1 MLNEVIVVVP
11 TVEESVFEN
20 VYFNSSVKNSGNF
33 KLVTAFIVWV
43 TLCTVLLMIR
53 LIVDRKEKVACF
65 DEG

>member
-33 KLVTAFIVWV
+33 KLVTAFIV
-43 TLCTVLLMIR
+43 
-53 LIVDRKEKVACF
+53 
-65 DEG
+65 